1 MEKDT
6 IILNNRSNEII
17 EDENVVDKLF
27 DIAKQNDLNIDVIH
41 LHPTYLSM
49 PFVQRISRCSLVR
62 ITSSS
67 LMCSLALLFSG
78 WYR

>member
-27 DIAKQNDLNIDVIH
+27 DIAKQNDLNIDVSVT
-41 LHPTYLSM
+41 PDSKK
-49 PFVQRISRCSLVR
+49 
-62 ITSSS
+62 
-67 LMCSLALLFSG
+67 
-78 WYR
+78 